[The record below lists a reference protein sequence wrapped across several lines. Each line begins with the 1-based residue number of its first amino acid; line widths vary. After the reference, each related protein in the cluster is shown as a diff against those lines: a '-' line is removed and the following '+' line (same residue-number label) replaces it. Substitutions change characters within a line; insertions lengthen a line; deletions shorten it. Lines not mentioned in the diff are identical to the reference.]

1 VALLFP
7 VSVPLCGIFPYL
19 KEKPMAPRND
29 DMSGVMALLEILRI
43 LPKSGAIST
52 TNIHEHLL
60 DAGYNISD
68 RTALYESAQRAL

>member
-1 VALLFP
+1 
-7 VSVPLCGIFPYL
+7 
-19 KEKPMAPRND
+19 MAPRND